1 MAEAIGIAAAIVQ
14 FVDIGLRT
22 YLKLD
27 QFCTDICDAPQIIQN
42 LQVDLRQQLNIAEN
56 IHINHHATFQSVTA
70 VDQIEI
76 LLLHYIDQIGNLEGL
91 HNVLTN
97 QKTDRSWRRGWKGIQ
112 MAKKKEEI
120 MAVCGRLEQHKTS
133 ISMWLTETNLKLSA
147 EIKSIVDQTY
157 QGVQQTHSLVQKI
170 GQDSSN
176 STACI
181 QMMYP
186 QMNRL
191 YQKSTEVLENSKK
204 IISNIDQTYRISGT
218 GLVNTEEIL
227 LQSQKIN
234 LVANSTKVDT
244 EYILPKVDEI
254 SANTQLL
261 TQEVQNMNANW
272 SRIHTFITSTPLP
285 NSYENKDEK
294 LDQQQIEVSQYL
306 DAAWKPNTESPRQGS
321 GARPKALAGIYT
333 CRPRNQT
340 SHWKLIKLIQLRQSF
355 RIEHDSH
362 CPRFLNSNQN
372 YEFMIKNWNTNRA
385 LSIAPFIFNTRR
397 IVDSKTSP
405 AFQAVQ
411 DTIHKMKCNGFDQSS
426 VFIPCLQEV
435 LHNLYQNQKASPFDE
450 DYNGNNLLHEIL
462 CVYKSHQTT
471 VRLRSGCTPGD
482 EYLSLIQFMM
492 DSGVNSNVISSEY
505 SDDSDKWD
513 WWDKTRR
520 RINGSALDI
529 YVSFML
535 IPPIKLLS
543 IAEEIRNQIMFDKL
557 VSNGSEFTMP
567 FNNIKG
573 IHSYYYFNTFQD
585 EMSELR
591 RFPEQVERHGHEHLV
606 SVILQRSERGLLRS
620 IKDANINHASS
631 LNGLTALHF
640 AIEWPQALEKL
651 LDNGVDVNVEDH
663 YYRRPIYLAVALG
676 FSKAVNILIQADCT
690 LATANSPWGP
700 SLLQASLMLCSSEF
714 DTVVDSV
721 FYLGIVQGTMVE
733 EIVPEIKHAMLLH
746 ESQIPKALELDDISV
761 YNTTDMHAAI
771 RMTPRVAE
779 RLWQAG
785 FVNIDDPDA
794 HGLNPILQSW
804 YAANFEMVSWFLQK
818 GADDFSAH
826 VAVAW
831 HGLYF
836 YAARVAYPGAYF
848 SFTNEGVYS
857 DTQHIA
863 RHLAIE
869 NLGHDDCDCL
879 CSPRRCTPTSI
890 LMKVSQ
896 FYIRPILA
904 TESLYRSWVMKTKPT
919 PMQLKQYSYDCI
931 RMIIFESIGLTHSCC
946 KHDQYC
952 NPWRG
957 KYHVPENYQYK
968 KSILEEALN
977 MFEECYQAYRGP
989 MEMFPFRLYD
999 FLYGHPSQGSQDNY
1013 GMVNWE
1019 QKDQPSGIEDAE
1031 ELTEQEELAGEGGDV
1046 AEEAIDNEERMSAGE

>member
-1 MAEAIGIAAAIVQ
+1 MVGISAAIVQ

-56 IHINHHATFQSVTA
+56 IHINHHATLQSVTSI
-70 VDQIEI
+70 DQIEI
-76 LLLHYIDQIGNLEGL
+76 LLLHYIGQIGNLEGL
-91 HNVLTN
+91 LNVLTN
-97 QKTDRSWRRGWKGIQ
+97 QKTDRSWRRGWKGIKI
-112 MAKKKEEI
+112 AKKKEET

-133 ISMWLTETNLKLSA
+133 ISMWLAETDLKLSA
-147 EIKSIVDQTY
+147 EIKPIVDQTY

-170 GQDSSN
+170 GQGSSN

-181 QMMYP
+181 QMYP

-204 IISNIDQTYRISGT
+204 VISNIDQTYQISGT

-272 SRIHTFITSTPLP
+272 SRIHTFITSTPLSD
-285 NSYENKDEK
+285 SYKSKDEK
-294 LDQQQIEVSQYL
+294 LDQQQIGVSQYL
-306 DAAWKPNTESPRQGS
+306 DAAWKPNMESPRQGG
-321 GARPKALAGIYT
+321 GARPKALIGI
-333 CRPRNQT
+333 
-340 SHWKLIKLIQLRQSF
+340 F
-355 RIEHDSH
+355 R
-362 CPRFLNSNQN
+362 LNLPQWPFARGIDLSMQ
-372 YEFMIKNWNTNRA
+372 IKNWNTNRG

-397 IVDSKTSP
+397 VVDPKTSP

-411 DTIHKMKCNGFDQSS
+411 DTIHRMKRNSFDQSS

-435 LHNLYQNQKASPFDE
+435 LHNIYQNQNASPVDE

-462 CVYKSHQTT
+462 WVYKSHQTK

-482 EYLSLIQFMM
+482 EYLSLIQFLM
-492 DSGVNSNVISSEY
+492 DSGLNSNVISSEY
-505 SDDSDKWD
+505 SDESNKWD
-513 WWDKTRR
+513 WWNKTRR
-520 RINGSALDI
+520 RVNGSALDI
-529 YVSFML
+529 YVSLML
-535 IPPIKLLS
+535 IPPIGMLS

-573 IHSYYYFNTFQD
+573 IHFYYYFNTFQD
-585 EMSELR
+585 IMSELR
-591 RFPEQVERHGHEHLV
+591 CFPEQVKPHGHEHLV
-606 SVILQRSERGLLRS
+606 SVILQRSDRGLLRS
-620 IKDANINHASS
+620 IKEANINYASS

-640 AIEWPQALEKL
+640 TIEWPQAREKL
-651 LDNGVDVNVEDH
+651 LDNGVDANVEDH
-663 YYRRPIYLAVALG
+663 YHRRPIHLAVALG
-676 FSKAVNILIQADCT
+676 LLKAVNILIQADCT

-721 FYLGIVQGTMVE
+721 VYIGIVQGTMVE

-746 ESQIPKALELDDISV
+746 ESQIPKALESDDISV

-794 HGLNPILQSW
+794 YELTAILQSW

-826 VAVAW
+826 VDVAW
-831 HGLYF
+831 HGLHF
-836 YAARVAYPGAYF
+836 YAARMAYPGAYF
-848 SFTNEGVYS
+848 SSTNGGVYS

-863 RHLAIE
+863 RHLAID

-879 CSPRRCTPTSI
+879 CSPRGCTPTSI

-896 FYIRPILA
+896 FYVRPILA

-946 KHDQYC
+946 KPDQYC

-968 KSILEEALN
+968 KSILEKALN

-1019 QKDQPSGIEDAE
+1019 
-1031 ELTEQEELAGEGGDV
+1031 
-1046 AEEAIDNEERMSAGE
+1046 